1 MNRTKENASRLASA
15 LYRHSDKSVIKV
27 LAHYLAYEE
36 EQLIKDIDDLHKLI
50 YQIKNESVI
59 ESE

>member
-1 MNRTKENASRLASA
+1 MNRTKENAARLANA
-15 LYRHSDKSVIKV
+15 LFNHADESVIKV

-36 EQLIKDIDDLHKLI
+36 EQLIKDIDDLHELI